1 MGYIL
6 GISGFLLLIG
16 STCLTGSTLGQVVLL
31 ACIGLA
37 LMLAGK
43 LWKPVKAI
51 IKAGIGGKV
60 KCHLRPKNWK
70 RSARLMKRWSA
81 SG

>member
-16 STCLTGSTLGQVVLL
+16 STCLTGVKLGQIVLL

-43 LWKPVKAI
+43 LWKPVKSI
-51 IKAGIGGKV
+51 IRERRNRREAERNPGSV
-60 KCHLRPKNWK
+60 REN
-70 RSARLMKRWSA
+70 AA
-81 SG
+81 

>member
-16 STCLTGSTLGQVVLL
+16 STCLTGSTLGQIVLL

-37 LMLAGK
+37 LMLTGK
-43 LWKPVKAI
+43 LWKPVKSI
-51 IKAGIGGKV
+51 IRERRNRRETERNPGSVREKA
-60 KCHLRPKNWK
+60 
-70 RSARLMKRWSA
+70 A
-81 SG
+81 